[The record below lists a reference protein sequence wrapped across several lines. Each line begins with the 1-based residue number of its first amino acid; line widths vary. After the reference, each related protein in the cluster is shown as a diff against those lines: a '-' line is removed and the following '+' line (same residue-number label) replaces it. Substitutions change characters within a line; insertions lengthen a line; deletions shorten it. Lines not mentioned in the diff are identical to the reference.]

1 LKFLGGTIAGLT
13 GNPDLTTPPVLP
25 ADLTILKTAYDQT
38 IIKAEA
44 GGPVET
50 ALKNAARAAV
60 MVALDK
66 NASYVDINCNGELAI
81 LLSSG
86 YEAVSTNRAPT
97 TLAAPIILR
106 VQNAG
111 SGVLKVRVQADSN
124 VKSFMGRVKQ
134 ASGSEFGPNI
144 SFKNS
149 KSILF
154 SGLTAGVNYVLQLC
168 AVGGSNGQSDWTT
181 SGPNMAL

>member
-1 LKFLGGTIAGLT
+1 LNDSANLADPDIIAQEIAQ
-13 GNPDLTTPPVLP
+13 D
-25 ADLTILKTAYDQT
+25 
-38 IIKAEA
+38 
-44 GGPVET
+44 
-50 ALKNAARAAV
+50 
-60 MVALDK
+60 LDK

-86 YEAVSTNRAPT
+86 YEAVSTNRAQT

-124 VKSFMGRVKQ
+124 VKSFMGRIKQ

-168 AVGGSNGQSDWTT
+168 AVGGSSGQSDWTT
-181 SGPNMAL
+181 SGPNMAM